1 MCWLW
6 IRNIGETA
14 NVLTSI
20 KPRRF
25 DATGARRIP
34 ILHTERGGWRF
45 TALFSNTASA
55 HQYGKIRDWVVIYYE
70 QDNLVMII
78 EFRVLFDFGNPA
90 QEEYPCC
97 YRFIRTLRSERWT
110 LQR

>member
-25 DATGARRIP
+25 NATGARRIP

-70 QDNLVMII
+70 QDNLPEGHRTIVS
-78 EFRVLFDFGNPA
+78 EHGGRLDGKRV
-90 QEEYPCC
+90 
-97 YRFIRTLRSERWT
+97 IRGSEKACLRHYGF
-110 LQR
+110 